1 MYAWNS
7 GKHLGGRHRL
17 KVISILVVAKIMRVD
32 MRLAS
37 NLCLSILDYFQ
48 VSTLPLFYL
57 LFLKFSSVQFSPSVM
72 SDSLRPHGLQH
83 ARPPCPSPTPRAF
96 SNSCPSSR
104 WCHPTI
110 SFFVVPVS
118 SSFQSFPASGSFQMR
133 QLFTSGGQSI
143 GDWAS
148 TSVLPM
154 NSQHW
159 SLSPLR

>member
-72 SDSLRPHGLQH
+72 SDSLRPHEPQH
-83 ARPPCPSPTPRAF
+83 ARLPCPSPTSRGHR
-96 SNSCPSSR
+96 NSCPLSQ

-110 SFFVVPVS
+110 SSSVVPFS
-118 SSFQSFPASGSFQMR
+118 CPQSVPASVRVFSNEVASFHQVAKVLEF
-133 QLFTSGGQSI
+133 QL
-143 GDWAS
+143 
-148 TSVLPM
+148 
-154 NSQHW
+154 
-159 SLSPLR
+159 

>member
-7 GKHLGGRHRL
+7 RKHLGGRHRL

-57 LFLKFSSVQFSPSVM
+57 LFLKFRSVQFSPSVM
-72 SDSLRPHGLQH
+72 SDSLQPHEPQH
-83 ARPPCPSPTPRAF
+83 ARLPCPLPTPGVHP
-96 SNSCPSSR
+96 NLCPLSR

-110 SFFVVPVS
+110 SSSVVPFS
-118 SSFQSFPASGSFQMR
+118 SCPQSFPASGSFQIS
-133 QLFTSGGQSI
+133 QLFTSGGQGI
-143 GDWAS
+143 GVGAS
-148 TSVLPM
+148 LNPT
-154 NSQHW
+154 W
-159 SLSPLR
+159 K